1 MPPAGAGE
9 SESDPV
15 VPHIPERP
23 GVVVSVIVVLKVA
36 LGIYLGLMALF
47 MLWLRPS
54 FDTMFWSILIG
65 VTGGLGYSWLFYS
78 ARYMKS
84 LLNNGVSP
92 SAGPCILAPLRASIN
107 NSSLSRRCTGPELL
121 TWVFCACSSTS
132 SQAGRG

>member
-1 MPPAGAGE
+1 M
-9 SESDPV
+9 

-54 FDTMFWSILIG
+54 FSTMFWSILIG
-65 VTGGLGYSWLFYS
+65 VAGGLGYSWLFYS

-84 LLNNGVSP
+84 LLNNGVRP
-92 SAGPCILAPLRASIN
+92 SASPCLLAPLESQHPQQKSVRHCA
-107 NSSLSRRCTGPELL
+107 GPELL
-121 TWVFCACSSTS
+121 ISVIFFACSSTS